1 MTVELLL
8 SAIWSKLIIFF
19 GQAWNSFF
27 FFNSLFKIMKYS
39 LSHSLNPLS
48 YFQEQIKLIMRCPY
62 FTGL

>member
-8 SAIWSKLIIFF
+8 SAILSKLIVFF
-19 GQAWNSFF
+19 GQAWNSF

-48 YFQEQIKLIMRCPY
+48 HFQEQIKFIMRCTY
-62 FTGL
+62 LTGL